1 MLDKSFGSRDR
12 WTPLYSGVNYTMDTN
27 AFLATGHIAL
37 WLLIVGL
44 FFPRLSLF
52 IAWLGVGA
60 YPANTLPDLLNFVL
74 WLFVPRFLMA
84 FYIYTDIG
92 MNNLWFWAY
101 IITGIIGFFGET
113 GYARHRVVRRTTVSR
128 DGRTTTTVEE
138 EEV

>member
-1 MLDKSFGSRDR
+1 M
-12 WTPLYSGVNYTMDTN
+12 NAN

-37 WLLIVGL
+37 WLLIAGL
-44 FFPRLSLF
+44 IFPRLALF
-52 IAWLGVGA
+52 IAWLGTGT
-60 YPANTLPDLLNFVL
+60 YPPNTLPDLLNFVL

-92 MNNLWFWAY
+92 VNNIWFWAY
-101 IITGIIGFFGET
+101 IATGIAGFFGET
-113 GYARHRVVRRTTVSR
+113 GYMRHRVIRRTTVSR